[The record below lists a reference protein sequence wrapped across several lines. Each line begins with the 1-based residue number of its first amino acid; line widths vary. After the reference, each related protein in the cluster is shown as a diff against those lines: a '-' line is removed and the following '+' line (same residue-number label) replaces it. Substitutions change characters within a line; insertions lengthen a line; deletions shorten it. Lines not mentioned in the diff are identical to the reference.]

1 MKEEKAIFFSLT
13 KETFYAYEEIEGKIF
28 IKNSYQIKSNNIQL
42 NFKGREIIQSY
53 KPIKKNEKII
63 PPLNNILIN
72 QNINISLSNKINKN
86 EGYIIPFKFKLNNKN
101 IPGSFFF
108 FNNENLILAEII
120 YTITIGIDNLK
131 YSNIIII
138 KEDEKH
144 FNVFK
149 ELKTNKLFRNCCKSN
164 KVEMNVSYKKD
175 FINIGEKFKIL
186 VSINNTK
193 NYNDGEQIYVEL
205 NKKVRLYP
213 NNDPI
218 EFNTPITSLLGKNKI
233 KQNSNYTEEYEIN
246 FKSDQKIP
254 SLKYLSSSEYSKYLK
269 QNDLLLTQ
277 INQSIVSV
285 NIVCEYSLIIWTCFP
300 NFDFDDICI
309 YFPLIVYPSSNLYLT
324 NIKTLDTIS
333 EDDFDDIQINTNEEE
348 THIPNFL

>member
-1 MKEEKAIFFSLT
+1 MKEEKSIYFSLI
-13 KETFYAYEEIEGKIF
+13 KETFYAYEEIEGQIF
-28 IKNSYQIKSNNIQL
+28 INNNYQIQSDNIEL
-42 NFKGREIIQSY
+42 NFKGKEIIQSF
-53 KPIKKNEKII
+53 KKIKQNEKII
-63 PPLNNILIN
+63 PPLENILIN
-72 QNINISLSNKINKN
+72 QNVNISHLNKINKN
-86 EGYIIPFKFKLNNKN
+86 ESYIIPFKFKINNKN
-101 IPGSFFF
+101 LPGSFFF

-120 YTITIGIDNLK
+120 YTITIRIDNLK

-149 ELKTNKLFRNCCKSN
+149 ELKTNKLFRNCCERN

-175 FINIGEKFKIL
+175 FITIGEKFQIL
-186 VSINNTK
+186 VSLNNTK
-193 NYNDGEQIYVEL
+193 NNNDGEEIYIEL
-205 NKKVRLYP
+205 NKKVILYP

-218 EFNTPITSLLGKNKI
+218 EINIPITSLLGNNKI
-233 KQNSNYTEEYEIN
+233 KQKSTFAEKYEILFN
-246 FKSDQKIP
+246 SEQKIP
-254 SLKYLSSSEYSKYLK
+254 TLNYISSSEYSKYIK
-269 QNDLLLTQ
+269 QNNLLLTK

-309 YFPLIVYPSSNLYLT
+309 SFPLIVYPSSNLCYT
-324 NIKTLDTIS
+324 NIKSLYTIS
-333 EDDFDDIQINTNEEE
+333 EDEFDDIQINTYEEE